1 MKNIINRVWSDLK
14 KFWIAI
20 LLFLIWNVTIRK
32 IFHAFCPSLIITGF
46 PCAGCG
52 MTRAIF
58 YMLTGR
64 FIRSMKLNPAAP
76 LWILFFLWFFW
87 NRYVRDKYQKST
99 MFWLGVV
106 CMVTLFIYTYRMIYK
121 FPGDPPMVYYPNN
134 ILRTFLRFHIK

>member
-1 MKNIINRVWSDLK
+1 MKNIINRVWNDLK

-76 LWILFFLWFFW
+76 LWLLFFLWFFW

-106 CMVTLFIYTYRMIYK
+106 CTVTLLIYTYRMIYK

-134 ILRTFLRFHIK
+134 ILRTFIRFHVK